1 MEKFTKK
8 QQNISFWRIPEPQTF
23 TYYPKSTRTNF
34 PHQGRPIVSA
44 NQCPSERISQFVD
57 HFIQPIVTT
66 LPSYLRD
73 SSHLINIVKD
83 LTLPSNAILASL
95 DVVSLYTNIPNDE
108 GIHATGIFLQRHRPP
123 QLNPTNSSI
132 RQLLKLVLTTNNFRF
147 DNKDFLQI
155 GGTAMGTKLA
165 PSFANLFMG
174 YLDEKFVYTYH
185 LKPFIW
191 KRFIDDIFFVWTYG
205 QSELDTFVKYLNN
218 CHDSIKFTLESSTE
232 HVHFLDIN
240 ITTNTNGCITT
251 SLYCKPTDSHN
262 YLLFSSEHPRHIL
275 NGIPYSQF
283 ICVKRLCSKQEDFLS
298 NCYML
303 CTHFIRRGYPKHL
316 VRSSLQRADK
326 LTREELLNKQLLQTP
341 ITPAL
346 TTQTQTKID
355 TFYCITTHNP
365 LNPPIKDVVLK
376 NWEILGKSKTTRTIL
391 DAKIIF
397 GQCRNK
403 NLSDQLVRASASE
416 KPSDDRINNSCKR
429 PTTCRYCCLLNKS
442 GKIRSTTTGKVYRSM
457 INITCQSQN
466 IIYLIT
472 CTHCKIQYV
481 GQTKK
486 RLLTRFQ
493 GHYHDIQ
500 HDNDTTV
507 GRHFNRCPRDNPS
520 KFEGLQISV
529 LQFIRSPPDSRNG
542 KTERDKEEKRWI
554 NRLSSIVP
562 RGLNLLD

>member
-1 MEKFTKK
+1 
-8 QQNISFWRIPEPQTF
+8 
-23 TYYPKSTRTNF
+23 
-34 PHQGRPIVSA
+34 
-44 NQCPSERISQFVD
+44 
-57 HFIQPIVTT
+57 
-66 LPSYLRD
+66 
-73 SSHLINIVKD
+73 
-83 LTLPSNAILASL
+83 
-95 DVVSLYTNIPNDE
+95 
-108 GIHATGIFLQRHRPP
+108 
-123 QLNPTNSSI
+123 
-132 RQLLKLVLTTNNFRF
+132 
-147 DNKDFLQI
+147 
-155 GGTAMGTKLA
+155 
-165 PSFANLFMG
+165 
-174 YLDEKFVYTYH
+174 
-185 LKPFIW
+185 
-191 KRFIDDIFFVWTYG
+191 
-205 QSELDTFVKYLNN
+205 
-218 CHDSIKFTLESSTE
+218 
-232 HVHFLDIN
+232 
-240 ITTNTNGCITT
+240 
-251 SLYCKPTDSHN
+251 
-262 YLLFSSEHPRHIL
+262 
-275 NGIPYSQF
+275 
-283 ICVKRLCSKQEDFLS
+283 
-298 NCYML
+298 ML
-303 CTHFIRRGYPKHL
+303 CTHFIRRGYPKRL

-326 LTREELLNKQLLQTP
+326 LTREELLNKELLQTP

-346 TTQTQTKID
+346 TTQTQTKTD

-376 NWEILGKSKTTRTIL
+376 NWEILGKSKNTRTIL

-397 GQCRNK
+397 GQRRNK
-403 NLSDQLVRASASE
+403 NLSDQLVRASTSE

-481 GQTKK
+481 GQTKN

-493 GHYHDIQ
+493 GHHHDIQ